1 MSGRALDQEAST
13 MSVSFADAAY
23 VRDLEEHLRVIVFE
37 AEAAADAKAAVLLV
51 RGALAR
57 GDRAKAAQLAESTQR
72 LAARRPA
79 DRAAGTAAQHA
90 RGLVDRDPGM
100 LDEVAARYQVS
111 LARAGAVEDAGLAWT
126 DRGQHDHAVARLRH
140 AYEEYERLGDRRG
153 TDRVR
158 AELRAAGVRLHH
170 WRRAARP
177 ACGWDS
183 LTDTERRIADL
194 VSSGLSNRQVASQ
207 VFLSTHTIAFH
218 LRHIFWKLGVTSRV
232 ELARLSAHHAAQA
245 G

>member
-1 MSGRALDQEAST
+1 
-13 MSVSFADAAY
+13 MSVSLADATY
-23 VRDLEEHLRVIVFE
+23 VHDLEEHLRVIVFE

-72 LAARRPA
+72 LAHTRPA
-79 DRAAGTAAQHA
+79 DQAVGIAALHV
-90 RGLVDRDPGM
+90 RGLVDHDPAL
-100 LDEVAARYQVS
+100 LDVVADRYQIS
-111 LARAGAVEDAGLAWT
+111 LARAGAIEDAGLAWAG
-126 DRGQHDHAVARLRH
+126 RGQHDDAVTRLRQ
-140 AYEEYERLGDRRG
+140 AYDLYERIRDRPG
-153 TDRVR
+153 MDRAR

-170 WRRAARP
+170 WRRVARP
-177 ACGWDS
+177 AYGWDS

-194 VSSGLSNRQVASQ
+194 VSSGLSNRQVAGQ
-207 VFLSTHTIAFH
+207 VFLSTHTVAFH

-232 ELARLSAHHAAQA
+232 ELARQAAHHAANT

>member
-1 MSGRALDQEAST
+1 
-13 MSVSFADAAY
+13 MSVSLVDAAY
-23 VRDLEEHLRVIVFE
+23 VHDLEEHLRLIVFE
-37 AEAAADAKAAVLLV
+37 AESSADAKAAVLLV

-72 LAARRPA
+72 LAHARPA
-79 DRAAGTAAQHA
+79 DTAVGIGALHA
-90 RGLVDRDPGM
+90 RGLVDRDPEL
-100 LDEVAARYQVS
+100 LDEVAARYQMS
-111 LARAGAVEDAGLAWT
+111 LARAGAIEDAGLAWAG
-126 DRGQHDHAVARLRH
+126 RGRHDDAATRLRQ
-140 AYEEYERLGDRRG
+140 AYDLYEHLRDRPG
-153 TDRVR
+153 MDRVR

-170 WRRAARP
+170 WRRVARP
-177 ACGWDS
+177 AYGWDS

-207 VFLSTHTIAFH
+207 VFLSTHTVAFH

-232 ELARLSAHHAAQA
+232 ELARQAAHYAARD